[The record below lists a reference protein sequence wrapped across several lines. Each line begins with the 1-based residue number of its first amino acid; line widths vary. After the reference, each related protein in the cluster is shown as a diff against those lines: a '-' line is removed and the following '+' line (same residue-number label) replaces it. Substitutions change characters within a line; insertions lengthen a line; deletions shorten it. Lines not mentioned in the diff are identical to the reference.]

1 MKPKT
6 YNKKKKK
13 KLLKD
18 ASDIARFNI
27 MVRKLLTILPPVD
40 FWLIQIIMVCCN
52 REFSTLINFNF
63 IVTWK

>member
-6 YNKKKKK
+6 YNKKKK

-40 FWLIQIIMVCCN
+40 FWLIQII
-52 REFSTLINFNF
+52 F
-63 IVTWK
+63 